1 MKYLHETTAIICQ
14 VIKMYIKYNF
24 QAIKVFI
31 KCSIVSGYDL
41 FKLNKN
47 YVVSGHELFSLN
59 KNSIGSSYG
68 A

>member
-1 MKYLHETTAIICQ
+1 MC
-14 VIKMYIKYNF
+14 IKYIF
-24 QAIKVFI
+24 QAIKVFTGI

-41 FKLNKN
+41 FKLYKN
-47 YVVSGHELFSLN
+47 YVVSGQELFSLN